1 MREFEIGFSESKIV
15 KSIASFVF
23 DFNKEFVKVVR
34 TKIIL
39 DQEWTLKGQVC
50 QERIHLSN
58 IDDIKFIKI
67 CMDGF
72 ILGSRN
78 RWRKRRKIKEV

>member
-39 DQEWTLKGQVC
+39 DQE
-50 QERIHLSN
+50 
-58 IDDIKFIKI
+58 
-67 CMDGF
+67 
-72 ILGSRN
+72 
-78 RWRKRRKIKEV
+78 